1 MLIENKKTGIRY
13 EIKEEGW
20 QKIVDLRL
28 KNLYKIIDGTSTP
41 TEIKAQKVE
50 IPTVIREFQ
59 AVKKEEPKKKLTKP
73 KK

>member
-1 MLIENKKTGIRY
+1 MLIENRKTMKRS
-13 EIKEEGW
+13 EVDQATW
-20 QKIVDLRL
+20 DKIVELRY
-28 KNLYKIIDGTSTP
+28 KNLFRIIDGTSTP

-59 AVKKEEPKKKLTKP
+59 AVKKDEPKKKFTKP

>member
-1 MLIENKKTGIRY
+1 MLIENKATSIRY
-13 EIKEEGW
+13 EISQEDW
-20 QKIVDLRL
+20 DNIVKLRY
-28 KNLYKIIDGTSTP
+28 KNLYRIIDGTSTP

-59 AVKKEEPKKKLTKP
+59 AVKKDEPKKKVTKP

>member
-1 MLIENKKTGIRY
+1 MLIENKATSIRY
-13 EIKEEGW
+13 EISQEDW
-20 QKIVDLRL
+20 DNIVKLRY
-28 KNLYKIIDGTSTP
+28 KNLYRIIDGTSTP

-59 AVKKEEPKKKLTKP
+59 AVKKDEPKKKFTKP